1 MKKALFCAALLL
13 QSCSSQVPAPV
24 SPKVEFLKVD
34 YDPATMS
41 RVRVYTGV
49 SLLEASYS
57 VGYSCEE
64 LSAELPVRPKNKPR
78 PEAHLQRV
86 QSNSKLSIGMPSSWR
101 LTNGTVPNEKISEMV
116 IPAGKP
122 FVVDIKYVGD
132 GLCMPP
138 AKIFIPEP
146 GVDYEAHLI
155 WINQAGKRNSCVTV
169 AHRLDDLP
177 PIQLPTIRS
186 GICVQPHPAEKK
198 WVTRWDSK

>member
-1 MKKALFCAALLL
+1 MKKALLCATLLL
-13 QSCSSQVPAPV
+13 QACSSN
-24 SPKVEFLKVD
+24 SPPPTPPKAEFVEVK

-41 RVRVYTGV
+41 RVRIYTGV

-86 QSNSKLSIGMPSSWR
+86 QNNSKLSIGMPSSWR
-101 LTNGTVPNEKISEMV
+101 LTSGTAPNEKFSEMV
-116 IPAGKP
+116 VPAGKP

-132 GLCMPP
+132 GICMPP
-138 AKIFIPEP
+138 ATTFMPEP
-146 GVDYEAHLI
+146 GVDYEAHFI

-169 AHRLDDLP
+169 VHRLGDLP
-177 PIQLPTIRS
+177 PIQLPPIRS